1 MALSMVTSATKSS
14 HKTPAGS
21 EQSSASDITDDRRAM
36 AERMAQVI
44 ATELP
49 VELRPSALE
58 LSRAIMVKVAVAEHF
73 DAFCGQA
80 FAKPE
85 WAAAASPVLADLFEE
100 DEDLL
105 AELARI
111 PDLIIEMG
119 TGQVAITCM
128 VASRWAARGETH
140 RLSRLADAL
149 VASHACKSACAVEVM
164 LALAAT
170 LAVTRFSRAE
180 QLFQAALP
188 LVKEEHAEAVADARK
203 WLSVGRVVCSASQEE
218 RDFWDVRLRRP
229 KTPWQWET
237 EQERRALAKLAE
249 QVRPGLEGGERY
261 QAVVPKCWW
270 DLALIAATPQEAVN
284 QEPKKEMR
292 IQAGSERE
300 VPAPHPEIPHR
311 PPPDVVP
318 IPGKPRPLSRG
329 RALFMLGWTCGAL
342 AMALTILLLPQQI
355 VGRLVSFDDRA
366 MTSNGSTSLLTS
378 SVKSPAKMEAWR
390 QENLKR
396 MEEDMADFAAQQMAA
411 KKGTWRESEKFLL
424 GHTERLPHDSS
435 EYVKLLVWLHLD
447 PPEDVEMRRQVAKLL
462 LERINRGAITL
473 WEELSYPGS
482 ANAKEIRDAAL
493 AALTDATFT
502 WSDTD
507 KARLEAIV
515 AITDG
520 NESTSTSGM

>member
-1 MALSMVTSATKSS
+1 MVTSATQSS
-14 HKTPAGS
+14 QKTPAGS

-36 AERMAQVI
+36 AEQMEQVI

-49 VELRPSALE
+49 GELRPSALE
-58 LSRAIMVKVAVAEHF
+58 LLRAIMLKVAVAEHF

-170 LAVTRFSRAE
+170 LAVTRLSRAE

-188 LVKEEHAEAVADARK
+188 LVKDEHAEAVADARK
-203 WLSVGRVVCSASQEE
+203 WLAVGRVVCSTSQEE

-229 KTPWQWET
+229 KTAWQWDSQ
-237 EQERRALAKLAE
+237 QERHALANLAE
-249 QVRPGLEGGERY
+249 QVRPNLEGAESY
-261 QAVVPKCWW
+261 QAIVPECWW
-270 DLALIAATPQEAVN
+270 DLAMSAATTKEAEN
-284 QEPKKEMR
+284 TSQKRDTSAPIASDRETSPPTP
-292 IQAGSERE
+292 E
-300 VPAPHPEIPHR
+300 VPKRPH
-311 PPPDVVP
+311 PDVVP
-318 IPGKPRPLSRG
+318 IPEKPRQVSRG
-329 RALFMLGWTCGAL
+329 RSLFVLGWTCGAL
-342 AMALTILLLPQQI
+342 TMALTILLLPQHI
-355 VGRLVSFDDRA
+355 IGRLVSFNEGTIA
-366 MTSNGSTSLLTS
+366 PTGAAPALTTV
-378 SVKSPAKMEAWR
+378 VKGPAEMEAWR
-390 QENLKR
+390 QENLRR
-396 MEEDMADFAAQQMAA
+396 MKEDMAEFAAQQMVA
-411 KKGTWRESEKFLL
+411 KNGTWRESEKVLL

-435 EYVKLLVWLHLD
+435 EYVKFLVWLHLD
-447 PPEDVEMRRQVAKLL
+447 PPEDSEVRRQVAKLL
-462 LERINRGAITL
+462 LERVNRGAITL

-482 ANAKEIRDAAL
+482 ANAREIRDAAL

-507 KARLEAIV
+507 KARLKAIV

-520 NESTSTSGM
+520 NRST